1 MRTAHFCLGED
12 VIVRSE
18 VRGDL
23 WLTINRP
30 DRRNALNRETSEALA
45 AEFRAAN
52 ASSYRAVVLTGAGDR
67 AFCAGGDLQPTAD
80 GSPFSIEPD
89 QPHHFFAELL
99 RAMDACLLPIV
110 ARVNGSAF
118 GGGLG
123 LICACDIAVGVD
135 TAKFGTP
142 EAKVGVFPFMI
153 MPYLL
158 RVMPYR
164 DVVAMAL
171 TAETMTA
178 ERAFSNGLLQQ
189 TCTADELDS
198 VVANWLDKIR
208 ACSPTALRLGK
219 HAIRSTAALS
229 SADALNLMQALL
241 PLSALTQ
248 DAKEGLKAFGEKRTP
263 AWSGQ

>member
-1 MRTAHFCLGED
+1 M
-12 VIVRSE
+12 IVRSE
-18 VRGDL
+18 AQGDL

-30 DRRNALNRETSEALA
+30 DRRNALNRETAEALG
-45 AEFRAAN
+45 AEFRAVN
-52 ASSYRAVVLTGAGDR
+52 ASNFRAVVLTGAGDK

-80 GSPFSIEPD
+80 GSPFKIEPD

-123 LICACDIAVGVD
+123 LICACDIAIGVD

-158 RVMPYR
+158 RIMPYR
-164 DVVAMAL
+164 DVVTMAL
-171 TAETMTA
+171 TAGMITA
-178 ERAFSNGLLQQ
+178 ERALGNGLLQQ
-189 TCTADELDS
+189 TCTAGELDG
-198 VVANWLDKIR
+198 VVASWLDKIR

-219 HAIRSTAALS
+219 HAIRSTAGLS
-229 SADALNLMQALL
+229 SADALNLLQALL
-241 PLSALTQ
+241 PLAALTQ

-263 AWSGQ
+263 AWTGQ